1 MRRSVG
7 LCLMLLF
14 FVFASLAH
22 ADTPFQRWSE
32 LHGAVASWRLDS
44 LRVARVQSLLL
55 VRDAGAIVFEEGR
68 LALARP
74 LGGRVCAAAFEGRG
88 SFSYTPRGEVERAQL
103 QRVYGRTT
111 LRRSFTNLV
120 MVFDDSTAAELM
132 GSLTFSPETLGT
144 LRRAWRELEP
154 HLTERENQVLRPLP
168 VAFAL
173 ANRDSGLFW
182 ASIWS
187 AGQDPLYLIE
197 DPYAN
202 ESIQLHRRP
211 EDDRRGLY
219 RNYGTEVVS
228 QQVPE
233 GVVDT
238 LRSDVRPPFRATHHA
253 LHVSIGADLKAN
265 VRAEITV
272 QAEGRPCEW
281 LPFALHPR
289 LRLQRVLVGDQPL
302 EFHQEKFRN
311 SVWVRVAPALEPG
324 VPRVLR
330 FEYSGEMFG
339 RLEDDWI
346 ALLSTSDW
354 YPRTAFTVPAT
365 WDLDFTYPSRM
376 QLLASG
382 QRTEDRTDGAL
393 RHSRW
398 VQSRPTP
405 LASFDLGYFRGIEVA
420 NDSLPSLT
428 VWAHHVDGA
437 GKVVRR
443 TLPELAASRR
453 YDDQVALDVARAVLS
468 MQRVNGPALAPVWN
482 AVETPR
488 LRFEAFPGLV
498 HLMPLSNKRLPGAQY
513 SPELYRYHEIAHQW
527 WGLGV
532 RPAGYR
538 DVWLAEGFASFM
550 SIYHPATA
558 LSQPAVRSTV
568 LSAWREEIQS
578 GRRYLFVQGQEAGP
592 IALGTRVHSSATPG
606 DHEAI
611 LSMKGAWV
619 VERLRC
625 ALRGEDGSDARFESV
640 LRTFS
645 QRYAGL
651 PARTEDFLRVAEE
664 VTGTNLHPFFQRYV
678 YGTEE
683 LDFTPCP

>member
-1 MRRSVG
+1 MRRSVR
-7 LCLMLLF
+7 LSLMLLF
-14 FVFASLAH
+14 SVLASLAH
-22 ADTPFQRWSE
+22 ADTPFPRWSD
-32 LHGAVASWRLDS
+32 LHGAVTSWRLDS

-74 LGGRVCAAAFEGRG
+74 LGGRVCAAAFEGQG
-88 SFSYTPRGEVERAQL
+88 SFSYIPSSEVERAQL

-111 LRRSFTNLV
+111 VRRPFTQLL
-120 MVFDDSTAAELM
+120 MVFDDSTAAELV
-132 GSLTFSPETLGT
+132 GSLPFAPETLGT
-144 LRRAWRELEP
+144 LRRLWRELEP
-154 HLTERENQVLRPLP
+154 HLTERDNQVLRPLP

-187 AGQDPLYLIE
+187 PGQDPLYLIE

-202 ESIQLHRRP
+202 ESTQLHRRP
-211 EDDRRGLY
+211 EDDRRGLW
-219 RNYGTEVVS
+219 RQYGTEVVS
-228 QQVPE
+228 QQVPA
-233 GVVDT
+233 GLLDT
-238 LRSDVRPPFRATHHA
+238 LRSDVRPPFRATHHV
-253 LHVSIGADLKAN
+253 LKVVIGADLKAN
-265 VRAEITV
+265 VRAEVTV
-272 QAEGRPCEW
+272 QAEGHRREW

-289 LRLQRVLVGDQPL
+289 LRLQRVLAGDQPL
-302 EFHQEKFRN
+302 EFHQEKLRN

-324 VPRVLR
+324 APRVLR
-330 FEYSGEMFG
+330 FEYRGEMLE

-365 WDLDFTYPSRM
+365 WDLEFTYPARM

-382 QRTEDRTDGAL
+382 QRTEDRTEGAL
-393 RHSRW
+393 HYSRW
-398 VQSRPTP
+398 VQSHPTP

-420 NDSLPSLT
+420 NDSLPPLT

-437 GKVVRR
+437 GRVVRR
-443 TLPELAASRR
+443 THAELAASRR

-468 MQRVNGPALAPVWN
+468 MQRLNGPALAPTWN

-488 LRFEAFPGLV
+488 LRLEAFPGLV

-513 SPELYRYHEIAHQW
+513 SLELYRYHEIAHQW

-532 RPAGYR
+532 RPASYR
-538 DVWLAEGFASFM
+538 DAWLAEGFASFM
-550 SIYHPATA
+550 SIHHPSSA
-558 LSQPAVRSTV
+558 LAQPAVRNSV
-568 LSAWREEIQS
+568 LSAWQEEIQS
-578 GRRYLFVQGQEAGP
+578 GRRYLFGQGQEAGP

-606 DHEAI
+606 DHQAI
-611 LSMKGAWV
+611 LYMKGAWV
-619 VERLRC
+619 LERLRC

-664 VTGTNLHPFFQRYV
+664 VTGTDLHPFFQRYV

-683 LDFTPCP
+683 IDFTPCP

>member
-1 MRRSVG
+1 MRRSAL
-7 LCLMLLF
+7 LCLTLLLTLIAAP
-14 FVFASLAH
+14 VH
-22 ADTPFQRWSE
+22 AATSFERWSD

-55 VRDAGAIVFEEGR
+55 VRDAGAIVLEEGR

-74 LGGRVCAAAFEGRG
+74 LGGRVCAAAFQGRG
-88 SFSYTPRGEVERAQL
+88 SFSYTPRSEVERAQL

-111 LRRSFTNLV
+111 LRQSFTQLLL
-120 MVFDDSTAAELM
+120 VFDDSTAADLQ
-132 GSLTFSPETLGT
+132 GSLAFAPETLGT
-144 LRRAWRELEP
+144 LRRAWRELES
-154 HLTERENQVLRPLP
+154 HLTERDNQVLRPLP

-182 ASIWS
+182 ASMWS
-187 AGQDPLYLIE
+187 AGEDPVYLIV

-211 EDDRRGLY
+211 EDDRRGLW
-219 RNYGTEVVS
+219 RQYGTEVVS
-228 QQVPE
+228 QQAALASD
-233 GVVDT
+233 DT
-238 LRSDVRPPFRATHHA
+238 LHHDIRVPFRATHHA
-253 LHVSIGADLKAN
+253 LQISIGADLKAV
-265 VRAEITV
+265 VRADITV
-272 QAEGRPCEW
+272 QAGSRTCEW
-281 LPFALHPR
+281 LPFALQPR
-289 LRLQRVLVGDQPL
+289 LRLQRVLLGDRPL
-302 EFHQEKFRN
+302 EFHQEKLRN
-311 SVWVRVAPALEPG
+311 SVWVRVAPALAPG
-324 VPRVLR
+324 AACVLR
-330 FEYSGEMFG
+330 FEYRGEMFE

-354 YPRTAFTVPAT
+354 YPRTAFTVPST
-365 WDLDFTYPSRM
+365 WDLDFTYPARM

-382 QRTEDRTDGAL
+382 QRTEDRTEGAF

-398 VQSRPTP
+398 VQTRPSP
-405 LASFDLGYFRGIEVA
+405 LAAFDLGYFRGIEVV

-437 GKVVRR
+437 GRVVRR
-443 TLPELAASRR
+443 SLTELAASRR

-468 MQRVNGPALAPVWN
+468 MQRLNGPSLAPSWN

-498 HLMPLSNKRLPGAQY
+498 HLMPLANKRLPGAQY

-550 SIYHPATA
+550 SIQHPATA
-558 LSQPAVRSTV
+558 LSQPAVRGTV
-568 LSAWREEIQS
+568 LAAWQQEIQS
-578 GRRYLFVQGQEAGP
+578 GRKFLFGQGQEAGP
-592 IALGTRVHSSATPG
+592 IALGTRVRSSATPG
-606 DHEAI
+606 DHQAI
-611 LSMKGAWV
+611 LYMKGAWV
-619 VERLRC
+619 LERLRC
-625 ALRGEDGSDARFESV
+625 ALRGADGSDARFESV
-640 LRTFS
+640 LRTFA

-664 VTGTNLHPFFQRYV
+664 VSGVDLHPFFQRYV